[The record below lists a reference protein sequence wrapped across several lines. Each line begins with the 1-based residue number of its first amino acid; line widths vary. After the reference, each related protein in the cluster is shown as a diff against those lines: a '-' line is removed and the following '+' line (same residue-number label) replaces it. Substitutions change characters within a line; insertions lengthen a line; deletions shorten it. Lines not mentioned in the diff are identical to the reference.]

1 MAHKAPVQ
9 VMTDEDGSSDEPGV
23 AAVNRALSILD
34 AFTEDAPMLTLTQL
48 SQRTGL
54 YKSTILRL
62 MQSLESYGYIH
73 RLNSGVYM
81 LGPSPI
87 RLAALA
93 TKALHPAELIMP
105 VLRELVQA
113 TSESASFYVRSG
125 TMRLCSF
132 RVDSPRA
139 VRDHVQ
145 VGELLPLDKGAAGH
159 VLVEFERFASD
170 ADTLSIDRLIRITRG
185 ERDVETAAVACP
197 VFGEKNIL
205 QGALSLSGPITR
217 FGHAEVAT
225 MIPALIAA
233 ARTLTIRFK
242 GNPSL
247 FSSANETFG

>member
-1 MAHKAPVQ
+1 MP
-9 VMTDEDGSSDEPGV
+9 DEDGNPEEPGV

-34 AFTEDAPMLTLTQL
+34 AFTEDASMLTLAQL

-73 RLNSGVYM
+73 KLASGLYM

-87 RLAALA
+87 RLAAIA
-93 TKALHPAELIMP
+93 TKALHPAELVMP

-125 TMRLCSF
+125 AMRLCSF

-145 VGELLPLDKGAAGH
+145 VGALLP
-159 VLVEFERFASD
+159 VPRP
-170 ADTLSIDRLIRITRG
+170 
-185 ERDVETAAVACP
+185 TA
-197 VFGEKNIL
+197 
-205 QGALSLSGPITR
+205 
-217 FGHAEVAT
+217 
-225 MIPALIAA
+225 
-233 ARTLTIRFK
+233 
-242 GNPSL
+242 
-247 FSSANETFG
+247 